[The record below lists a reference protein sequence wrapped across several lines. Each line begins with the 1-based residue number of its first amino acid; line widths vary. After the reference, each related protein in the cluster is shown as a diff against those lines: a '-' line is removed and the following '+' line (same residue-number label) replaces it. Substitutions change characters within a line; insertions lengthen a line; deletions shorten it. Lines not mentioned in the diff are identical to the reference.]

1 MASAGTDD
9 SDSALRTDTEA
20 LNPEIQQ
27 LLAIPAVASREDMFR
42 FSWDLQDGKATADQ
56 LRATPITGPAP
67 LPVAEVLNTV
77 VESTPVRVY
86 RSETDTTLPVAIFF
100 HGGGWVFGD
109 LDTQDYACRAL
120 ANSARCTVVS
130 IDYDLAP
137 ESPFPRPLEQSI
149 SVCKSIVAGAAELG
163 VDPDRIALVG
173 ASSGGNLAAAVALDA
188 VRGGWAPLRA
198 QALVYPPLDATT
210 NSESYAINASG
221 FNLSA
226 REMRFYWQMYHQG
239 QTDPRDPRLSPLFA
253 EDLSGLPP
261 SLVFTAEYDVLRDDG
276 RRYAARLQDSGVPT
290 LYRNY
295 DGQIHGF
302 LGLGHIGVDAGHALR
317 EVGSWLR
324 SALAAD

>member
-1 MASAGTDD
+1 M
-9 SDSALRTDTEA
+9 DSALTGNLDSTPRSDTDA
-20 LNPEIQQ
+20 LNPEIRQ
-27 LLAIPAVASREDMFR
+27 LLDLPAIAAREDMFR
-42 FSWDLQDGKATADQ
+42 GSWDLASGAATAAK

-67 LPVAEVLNTV
+67 PPVAEVVDTTIA
-77 VESTPVRVY
+77 STPVRVY
-86 RSETDTTLPVAIFF
+86 RSAVDTTSPVAVFF

-109 LDTQDYACRAL
+109 LDTQDYACRSL

-130 IDYDLAP
+130 VDYDLAP
-137 ESPFPRPLEQSI
+137 EFPFPRPLEQSI
-149 SVCKSIVAGAAELG
+149 SVCKAIVAEAADLG
-163 VDPDRIALVG
+163 VDPDRVALVG

-188 VRGGWAPLRA
+188 VQDGWASLRA

-210 NSESYAINASG
+210 DSGSYATNASG

-276 RRYAARLQDSGVPT
+276 RRYAARLEDSGVPT

-324 SALAAD
+324 STLAAD